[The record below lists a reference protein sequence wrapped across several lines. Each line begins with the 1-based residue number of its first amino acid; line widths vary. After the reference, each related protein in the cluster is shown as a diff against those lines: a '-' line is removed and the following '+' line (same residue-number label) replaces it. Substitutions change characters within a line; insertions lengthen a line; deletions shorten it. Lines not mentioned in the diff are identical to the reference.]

1 MPFSVES
8 ALSGIA
14 QAIVE
19 IFSLTW
25 WIIIPIVLLFIFLE
39 VWLIYIRGYYFNN
52 IKWVLLRIK
61 TPKET
66 LQSPKAME
74 QIFAAVNVT
83 YSFGI
88 RPEDKWLKGMVE
100 NWISFELVGD
110 ADGINFFIRI
120 REDYRNALESA
131 IYAQYPNAEIE
142 AVQDYTDFLPLILP
156 NDNLDI
162 FGTDFVLAR
171 DDGYPIRTYP
181 YFEAKEPEEKIDTI
195 SIITEAM
202 SRLKEGERIW
212 LQLLIRPINDAWK
225 KKAEKLKDE
234 LFGRK
239 AVGKPGLAAQL
250 LNFFI
255 ALIEAPFKV
264 PKWTDQEKPEK
275 PMFSLLTK
283 GEQDIVKG
291 IEEKISKIGFES
303 VIRFIYI
310 DDRAKFSRDNI
321 SAVFGA
327 FQQFNT
333 LNMNGLKPNLDVM
346 TITRGLYKNVFKK
359 RRIHYRKRRVYESY
373 RMRLFPAKFSVL
385 NTEELATLYHF
396 PTIIVEAPML
406 RPVEF
411 KKSAPPTNLPI

>member
-25 WIIIPIVLLFIFLE
+25 WIIIPIVLLFVFLE
-39 VWLIYIRGYYFNN
+39 VWLIYVRGYYFNK

-66 LQSPKAME
+66 LQTPKAME
-74 QIFAAVNVT
+74 QVFAAVNVT

-142 AVQDYTDFLPLILP
+142 AVQDYTNFLPSILP

-162 FGTDFVLAR
+162 FGTDFILAR

-181 YFEAKEPEEKIDTI
+181 YFESKEPEEKIDTI
-195 SIITEAM
+195 STITEAM

-212 LQLLIRPINDAWK
+212 IQLLIRPTNDAWK

-234 LFGRK
+234 LAGRK
-239 AVGKPGLAAQL
+239 TISKPSFASHFFG
-250 LNFFI
+250 FFI
-255 ALIEAPFKV
+255 ALIQAPFKV
-264 PKWTDQEKPEK
+264 PEWTDQDRPEK
-275 PMFSLLTK
+275 PMFALLTK
-283 GEQDIVKG
+283 GEQDIIKG

-333 LNMNGLKPNLDVM
+333 LNMNGLKPNLGVM

-359 RRIHYRKRRVYESY
+359 
-373 RMRLFPAKFSVL
+373 
-385 NTEELATLYHF
+385 
-396 PTIIVEAPML
+396 
-406 RPVEF
+406 
-411 KKSAPPTNLPI
+411 